1 MYLIFIGLLLFF
13 FQIENDSIDS
23 LTGDEKVA
31 LVEKDPNV
39 LNSLL
44 SLPMNN
50 DSVPLSEINLQ
61 VKDVESTS
69 DDSFTIP
76 IYYKTLPAGGL
87 KNIRSDNAH
96 NLSSENTMK
105 DGCGNIVHLRR
116 KPRVQKSKLK
126 RRCSINGHFYNRE
139 VNYLQL
145 NIFNSLFY
153 SQNV

>member
-1 MYLIFIGLLLFF
+1 M
-13 FQIENDSIDS
+13 D
-23 LTGDEKVA
+23 
-31 LVEKDPNV
+31 
-39 LNSLL
+39 
-44 SLPMNN
+44 N

-105 DGCGNIVHLRR
+105 DNCGNIVHLRR

-139 VNYLQL
+139 VSYLWHSLFNYL
-145 NIFNSLFY
+145 FHS
-153 SQNV
+153 